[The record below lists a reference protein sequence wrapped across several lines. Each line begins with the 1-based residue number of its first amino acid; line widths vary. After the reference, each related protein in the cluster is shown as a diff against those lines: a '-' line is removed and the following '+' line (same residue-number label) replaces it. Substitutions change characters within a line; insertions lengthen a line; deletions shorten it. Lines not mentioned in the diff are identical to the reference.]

1 MKTYELFTG
10 VDLEIAE
17 LIQQRRYQLLI
28 HSCIY
33 YHLNASVIT
42 DQKWTEWA
50 KELCNLQSLYPQ
62 ISERV
67 DLYEYFADW
76 DASTGMQLPITLDWV
91 VGTAE
96 KILAS
101 ANHTKVK
108 VVKKPDKGKKRIL
121 F

>member
-33 YHLNASVIT
+33 YHLNASYTT
-42 DQKWTEWA
+42 DKQWDKWA
-50 KELCNLQSLYPQ
+50 KELCNLQSQYPN
-62 ISERV
+62 ISKQV
-67 DLYEYFADW
+67 TLYEYFKDW
-76 DASTGMQLPITLDWV
+76 DASTGAFLPITLPWV
-91 VGTAE
+91 VRIASRLINRSYKDDVKPKK
-96 KILAS
+96 KIS
-101 ANHTKVK
+101 
-108 VVKKPDKGKKRIL
+108 GKRSL